1 MKLLT
6 LSNSCPRW
14 DDGGLLPRSP
24 GGLVPMLIALLTEH
38 GGHWVFTAP
47 PGSPTTGSTGS
58 VPLDGDVWLHP
69 VELDEKSRQQH
80 YDTVSIGLLLGLL
93 HYLHDTSRHPVVD
106 SDMVDAWTG
115 YEEVNRTYARRLSEL
130 ADNTADELVLIN
142 DPHLMLVPEFYA
154 TRGERANRLAY
165 FLGTP
170 WCEPDYFSIL
180 PGWMRTRILESLLR
194 CDVVGFH
201 AGRWVEA
208 FLACCRRYLPDVT
221 IDGWTIGHRGRM
233 TRMVA
238 VPFPL
243 DVDTVE
249 RVREEPATTRWQD
262 RLTERADGRRILTRA
277 DRLDLWKNM
286 TRGFLA
292 YEAMLERRP
301 ELADEC
307 WFASVVTVPSRASAR
322 HDSYRLETEAVVRRI
337 NERFGRPGQE
347 AVSLIQPGAGGD
359 SRNCVIAALSL
370 SDAALVN
377 STYDGLNLFAKEAA
391 LVLPDFASLLLS
403 ENAGV
408 HEQLGKFAVTIDPFD
423 INQTSAAIE
432 AALDGLNTREGDP
445 TPRRTLLH
453 KESASRWLDA
463 VFARDHL
470 PGTTEHLDIAV

>member
-24 GGLVPMLIALLTEH
+24 GGLVPMLISLLSEH

-47 PGSPTTGSTGS
+47 PGSAPAGP
-58 VPLDGDVWLHP
+58 VDLDGGVRLHP
-69 VELDEKSRQQH
+69 LELPEEARRQH

-93 HYLHDTSRHPVVD
+93 HYLHDTSTQPVVD
-106 SDMVDAWTG
+106 GDMAGAWAG
-115 YEEVNRTYARRLSEL
+115 YEAVNRTYANRLGEL
-130 ADNTADELVLIN
+130 AGGSADELVLIN

-154 TRGERANRLAY
+154 EQGTRANRLAY

-180 PGWMRTRILESLLR
+180 PSWMRTKILESLLR

-201 AGRWVEA
+201 SGRWVDA
-208 FLACCRRYLPDVT
+208 FLACCRRYLPDAT
-221 IDGWTIGHRGRM
+221 IDGWTVGHRGRT

-243 DVDTVE
+243 DVDAVE
-249 RVREEPATTRWQD
+249 RVRQEPATARWQS
-262 RLTERADGRRILTRA
+262 RLAALAGGRRILTRA

-307 WFASVVTVPSRASAR
+307 WFASIATVPSRASAR
-322 HDSYRLETEAVVRRI
+322 HDAYREENEAIVRRI
-337 NERFGRPGQE
+337 NDRFGSLDRE
-347 AVSLIQPGAGGD
+347 AVSLIYPGTSGG
-359 SRNCVIAALSL
+359 SRNSVIAALGMC
-370 SDAALVN
+370 DAALVN

-391 LVLPDFASLLLS
+391 LVLPDSASLLLS

-408 HEQLGKFAVTIDPFD
+408 YEQLGRFAVPIDPFD
-423 INQTSAAIE
+423 IGGTSTAMETALSGRGTRADGAAE
-432 AALDGLNTREGDP
+432 RRALLRA
-445 TPRRTLLH
+445 
-453 KESASRWLDA
+453 ESAGRWLEE
-463 VFARDHL
+463 VFAPAGY
-470 PGTTEHLDIAV
+470 PGAGRLGIAV

>member
-1 MKLLT
+1 VKLLT

-14 DDGGLLPRSP
+14 DDDGLLPRSP
-24 GGLVPMLIALLTEH
+24 GGLVPMLIALLSEH

-47 PGSPTTGSTGS
+47 PGSSPTGPVS
-58 VPLDGDVWLHP
+58 LDGGVRLHP
-69 VELDEKSRQQH
+69 LELAEEVRQQH

-93 HYLHDTSRHPVVD
+93 HYLHDTSRQPVVD
-106 SDMVDAWTG
+106 GAMTDAWAG
-115 YEEVNRTYARRLSEL
+115 YETVNRMYADHLGEL
-130 ADNTADELVLIN
+130 AGNAADELVLIN

-154 TRGERANRLAY
+154 AQGNRANRLAY

-180 PGWMRTRILESLLR
+180 PAWMRTKILESLLQ

-201 AGRWVEA
+201 AGRWVDA
-208 FLACCRRYLPDVT
+208 FLACCRRYLPDAT
-221 IDGWTIGHRGRM
+221 IDGWTIGHRGRT

-249 RVREEPATTRWQD
+249 RVRREPATARWEG
-262 RLTERADGRRILTRA
+262 RLAELAGGRRILTRA

-301 ELADEC
+301 ELAGEC
-307 WFASVVTVPSRASAR
+307 WFASIATVPSRAAAR
-322 HDSYRLETEAVVRRI
+322 HDAYREENEAIVRRI
-337 NERFGRPGQE
+337 NERFGSPGRE
-347 AVSLIQPGAGGD
+347 AVTLIYPGTGGD
-359 SRNCVIAALSL
+359 SRNSVIAALGMC
-370 SDAALVN
+370 DAAMVN

-391 LVLPDFASLLLS
+391 LVLPDSASLLLS

-408 HEQLGKFAVTIDPFD
+408 YEQLSRFAVPVDPFD
-423 INQTSAAIE
+423 IDGTSTAME
-432 AALDGLNTREGDP
+432 AALGGRGTRVGDAAG
-445 TPRRTLLH
+445 RRALLRA
-453 KESASRWLDA
+453 ESAGGWLDA
-463 VFARDHL
+463 VFF
-470 PGTTEHLDIAV
+470 PGATGRLGIAV

>member
-24 GGLVPMLIALLTEH
+24 GGLVPMLIALLSEH

-47 PGSPTTGSTGS
+47 PGSPPAGS
-58 VPLDGDVWLHP
+58 VSLNGGVRLHPLDLAEDV
-69 VELDEKSRQQH
+69 RQQH

-93 HYLHDTSRHPVVD
+93 HYLHDTSRQPVVD

-115 YEEVNRTYARRLSEL
+115 YEAVNRTYANRLGEL
-130 ADNTADELVLIN
+130 AGNSADELVLIN

-154 TRGERANRLAY
+154 AQGERANRLAY

-180 PGWMRTRILESLLR
+180 PAWMRTKLLESLLQ

-201 AGRWVEA
+201 AGRWVDA

-221 IDGWTIGHRGRM
+221 IDGWTVGHRGRT

-243 DVDTVE
+243 DVDAVE
-249 RVREEPATTRWQD
+249 RVRREPATARWQG
-262 RLTERADGRRILTRA
+262 RLAELAGGRRILTRA

-301 ELADEC
+301 ELAGEC
-307 WFASVVTVPSRASAR
+307 WFASIATVPSRAAAR
-322 HDSYRLETEAVVRRI
+322 HDAYRVENEAIVRRI
-337 NERFGRPGQE
+337 NERFGSPDRE
-347 AVSLIQPGAGGD
+347 AVSLIYPGTGGD
-359 SRNCVIAALSL
+359 SRNSVIAALGMC
-370 SDAALVN
+370 DAALVN

-391 LVLPDFASLLLS
+391 LLLPDSASLLLS

-408 HEQLGKFAVTIDPFD
+408 YEQLGRFAVPIDPFD
-423 INQTSAAIE
+423 IGGTSTAME
-432 AALDGLNTREGDP
+432 AALGGRSTRADGAAG
-445 TPRRTLLH
+445 RRTLLRA
-453 KESASRWLDA
+453 ESAGRWLEA
-463 VFARDHL
+463 VFAPAGF
-470 PGTTEHLDIAV
+470 PGATGQLGIAV

>member
-38 GGHWVFTAP
+38 GGHWVFTTP
-47 PGSPTTGSTGS
+47 PGSTPTGP
-58 VPLDGDVWLHP
+58 VPLEGGVWLHP
-69 VELDEKSRQQH
+69 VELDENSRRQH
-80 YDTVSIGLLLGLL
+80 YDTVSIGLLLGML
-93 HYLHDTSRHPVVD
+93 HYLHDTSRQPVVD
-106 SDMVDAWTG
+106 SDMVAAWAG
-115 YEEVNRTYARRLSEL
+115 YEEVNRVYAKHLGEL
-130 ADNTADELVLIN
+130 AGNTDDELVLIN
-142 DPHLMLVPEFYA
+142 DPHLMLVPEHYA
-154 TRGERANRLAY
+154 AQGERANRLAY

-180 PGWMRTRILESLLR
+180 PGWMRTRILASLLR

-201 AGRWVEA
+201 AGRWVDA
-208 FLACCRRYLPDVT
+208 FLACCKRYLPGVT
-221 IDGWTIGHRGRM
+221 VDGWTVGYQGRT

-243 DVDTVE
+243 DTDTVE
-249 RVREEPATTRWQD
+249 QVLAEPATTRWQD
-262 RLTERADGRRILTRA
+262 TLAGLAGGRRILTRA

-292 YEAMLERRP
+292 YEAMLTRRP

-307 WFASVVTVPSRASAR
+307 WFASVATVPSRAAAR
-322 HDSYRLETEAVVRRI
+322 HDAYREECEAIVRRI
-337 NERFGRPGQE
+337 NDRFGRPGRE
-347 AVSLIQPGAGGD
+347 AVSLIQPGTGGD
-359 SRNCVIAALSL
+359 SRNCVIAALSM

-391 LVLPDFASLLLS
+391 LVLGDSASLLLS

-408 HEQLGKFAVTIDPFD
+408 YEQLGEFAVAIDPFD
-423 INQTSAAIE
+423 IDQTSAAME
-432 AALDGLNTREGDP
+432 AALDGRTTRTGGADA
-445 TPRRTLLH
+445 RRALLRA
-453 KESASRWLDA
+453 ESASQWLDA
-463 VFARDHL
+463 VFGGVTR
-470 PGTTEHLDIAV
+470 

>member
-47 PGSPTTGSTGS
+47 PGSPSTEP
-58 VPLDGDVWLHP
+58 VRLDGDIWLHP
-69 VELDEKSRQQH
+69 VELDETARQQH

-93 HYLHDTSRHPVVD
+93 HYLHDTSRQPVVD
-106 SDMVDAWTG
+106 GDMVAAWAG
-115 YEEVNRTYARRLSEL
+115 YEEVNRTYAKHLGEL
-130 ADNTADELVLIN
+130 AGNSADELVLIN

-154 TRGERANRLAY
+154 EQGERANRLAY

-201 AGRWVEA
+201 AARWVEA
-208 FLACCRRYLPDVT
+208 FLACCGRYLPDAT
-221 IDGWTIGHRGRM
+221 IDGWTVAHRGRT

-249 RVREEPATTRWQD
+249 QVRDEPATLRWQG
-262 RLTERADGRRILTRA
+262 RLAALADGRRIVTRA

-292 YEAMLERRP
+292 YEAMLVRRP
-301 ELADEC
+301 ALADEC
-307 WFASVVTVPSRASAR
+307 WFASIATVPSRAAAR
-322 HDSYRLETEAVVRRI
+322 HDAYRQETEAIVRRI
-337 NERFGRPGQE
+337 NDRFGSPGRE
-347 AVSLIQPGAGGD
+347 AVSLIYPGTDGD
-359 SRNCVIAALSL
+359 SRNCVLAALGISG
-370 SDAALVN
+370 AALVN

-391 LVLPDFASLLLS
+391 LTLPDSATLLLS

-408 HEQLGKFAVTIDPFD
+408 HEQLGEFAVTIDPFD
-423 INQTSAAIE
+423 IDQTSAAIE
-432 AALDGLNTREGDP
+432 AALDGRTTGADGAHA
-445 TPRRTLLH
+445 RRALLRG
-453 KESASRWLDA
+453 ESAGRWLEA
-463 VFARDHL
+463 VF
-470 PGTTEHLDIAV
+470 GT

>member
-14 DDGGLLPRSP
+14 DAGGLLPRSP

-47 PGSPTTGSTGS
+47 PGSPSTGS
-58 VPLDGDVWLHP
+58 VALAGDVWLHP
-69 VELDEKSRQQH
+69 VELDERSRQQH

-93 HYLHDTSRHPVVD
+93 HYLHDTSRQPVVD
-106 SDMVDAWTG
+106 RDMVDAWAG
-115 YEEVNRTYARRLSEL
+115 YEEVNRTYARRLGEL
-130 ADNTADELVLIN
+130 ADNSPDELVLIN
-142 DPHLMLVPEFYA
+142 DPHLMLVPELYA
-154 TRGERANRLAY
+154 ARGERANRLAY

-170 WCEPDYFSIL
+170 WCEPDYFSVL

-201 AGRWVEA
+201 AGRWVDA
-208 FLACCRRYLPDVT
+208 FLACCRRYLPGAV
-221 IDGWTIGHRGRM
+221 IDGWTVRHRGRT

-249 RVREEPATTRWQD
+249 RVRAEPATRRWQG
-262 RLTERADGRRILTRA
+262 RLAELADGRRILTRA

-307 WFASVVTVPSRASAR
+307 WFASVATVPSRAAAR
-322 HDSYRLETEAVVRRI
+322 HDAYRQENEAVVRRI
-337 NERFGRPGQE
+337 NERFGRPGRD
-347 AVSLIQPGAGGD
+347 AVTLIYPGTGGD
-359 SRNCVIAALSL
+359 SRNCVLAALGMSG
-370 SDAALVN
+370 AALVN

-391 LVLPDFASLLLS
+391 LVLPDSASLLLS

-408 HEQLGKFAVTIDPFD
+408 HEQLGEFAVAIDPFD
-423 INQTSAAIE
+423 IEQTSAAMA
-432 AALDGLNTREGDP
+432 AALDGRGTRVGGAAA
-445 TPRRTLLH
+445 RRALLRE
-453 KESASRWLDA
+453 ESAGRWLEA
-463 VFARDHL
+463 VFDL
-470 PGTTEHLDIAV
+470 PEATGRLGIAV